1 MQQYGLP
8 GLQWAGLGD
17 NTGGIWQV
25 LSVTGP
31 GNETFPS
38 PSLETS
44 QSSHLLG
51 SLALFSILQALLYCQ
66 VGLLP
71 PLQLFLYIWSQEG
84 VLELPLG
91 YWNSQTGFLR
101 KSCSLQALRQ
111 ARQGWER

>member
-1 MQQYGLP
+1 MCC
-8 GLQWAGLGD
+8 
-17 NTGGIWQV
+17 QV
-25 LSVTGP
+25 CSGQGWGTALEGFGKFCQLVTGP

-38 PSLETS
+38 RSLETS

-66 VGLLP
+66 VGFLP

-91 YWNSQTGFLR
+91 DWNSQTGFLR
-101 KSCSLQALRQ
+101 KSCSLEALRQ